1 MPESLPHPAHNRNPS
16 AAVFVGRQ
24 REMAALR
31 AALEH
36 AQSGQGQLVMLVGEP
51 GIGKTTIAKEFTEI
65 RRLPRSASPV
75 GTMLRKH
82 RHALLLALDSSD
94 SLLRS

>member
-1 MPESLPHPAHNRNPS
+1 MPESSPHPAHNRNPS

-51 GIGKTTIAKEFTEI
+51 GIGKTTIAKEFTEYAVSQGAQVLWGRCYESI
-65 RRLPRSASPV
+65 GMPSY
-75 GTMLRKH
+75 
-82 RHALLLALDSSD
+82 
-94 SLLRS
+94 

>member
-1 MPESLPHPAHNRNPS
+1 MLDLPDLPLVPLRLPDYTNVMPESSPHIAHNRSPS

-31 AALEH
+31 TALEH

-51 GIGKTTIAKEFTEI
+51 GIGKTSIAKEFTE
-65 RRLPRSASPV
+65 
-75 GTMLRKH
+75 
-82 RHALLLALDSSD
+82 
-94 SLLRS
+94 